1 MVHEILG
8 EPMFKPAPHRPRGIP
23 RRKPFGTLVVPLLW
37 VGKIV
42 EKSWLVIEKLWIPSE
57 LAVQELLALAWQ
69 RGDQSAP
76 PLLDAVGV
84 GTLDQPPLEHF
95 EGLTAA
101 LTCGTHAAVACFPRL
116 ISGRRAAPVRDDRDA
131 SSWRELLKHVHT
143 VRATGRQR
151 SVFERGLPYVVPI

>member
-84 GTLDQPPLEHF
+84 GTLDQDSRHSSILKAWRLRSRVALMRRLRASLGSSAGVVLLRYVTIATPPP
-95 EGLTAA
+95 GVD
-101 LTCGTHAAVACFPRL
+101 C
-116 ISGRRAAPVRDDRDA
+116 
-131 SSWRELLKHVHT
+131 
-143 VRATGRQR
+143 
-151 SVFERGLPYVVPI
+151 